1 MRIWIVVLAI
11 AGVLILACGGSTTA
25 EPKSHSPDLLV
36 TIEAAVQSAIRTMTP
51 ATIVPT
57 SAPTSAPTST
67 PRPIQ
72 PTKDLPATITA
83 VVRTMIEALP
93 TETPFPTKVPTA
105 TPDATRE
112 PTPTVLQT
120 PTLSP
125 SQDLASTIG
134 RIRPGV
140 VRVETIYGT
149 GSGVIVEL
157 GRRNRAAVIL
167 TNYHVIE
174 EVFAIDRWRPPD
186 FIGRIDVIV
195 NDSRTHH
202 ATVLGV
208 DIRRDLAVIEICCG
222 SFTALNFGD
231 AEKLATGT
239 QVIAMGYPLNIPG
252 PATTTQGI
260 VSGVRYESDEDRWVV
275 QSDVPINQG
284 NSGGPILSLSGEVLG
299 INTYKIG
306 GFLVEGLGFAVS
318 AQTLQEQ
325 LPRLKTGGDALD
337 AVNVLT
343 KWTFGP
349 NNSDGK
355 GDVKIDSLPWV
366 LAWNLGEGGTN
377 LEVNIRNVYGVFWQI
392 VNTTAPGS
400 GEVVVYE
407 TGRFLFDFQGT
418 GNYTV
423 TIRAK

>member
-1 MRIWIVVLAI
+1 MHCR
-11 AGVLILACGGSTTA
+11 S
-25 EPKSHSPDLLV
+25 SS
-36 TIEAAVQSAIRTMTP
+36 
-51 ATIVPT
+51 VP
-57 SAPTSAPTST
+57 S
-67 PRPIQ
+67 
-72 PTKDLPATITA
+72 
-83 VVRTMIEALP
+83 
-93 TETPFPTKVPTA
+93 
-105 TPDATRE
+105 RE
-112 PTPTVLQT
+112 PTPTVLPT

-149 GSGVIVEL
+149 DSGVIVEL

-174 EVFAIDRWRPPD
+174 EVLAIDRWRPPD

-222 SFTALNFGD
+222 SFTALDFGD
-231 AEKLATGT
+231 AKKLATGT

-325 LPRLKTGGDALD
+325 LPRLKTRGDALD

-343 KWTFGP
+343 KWSFGP

-377 LEVNIRNVYGVFWQI
+377 LEVNIRNVYGLAWQI

-423 TIRAK
+423 TIRTK